1 LKSSDL
7 AAWLADPRRRPL
19 VMGVLN
25 VAPDSFSDGGMH
37 ADPESALRAG
47 LAMLESGADWIDI
60 GGESTRPGA
69 LPVSA
74 DEQIRRT
81 EPVVA
86 ALAKS
91 SGGAVISIDTSLAA
105 VAKAALDAGA
115 GVLND
120 ITAGTGDAGMFALA
134 ARSAAPMILMHMLGT
149 PRTMQIDPRYS
160 DVVAEVMGYL
170 RARAK
175 AAVDAGV
182 ASSRL
187 LIDPGIGFG
196 KTVEHNLELLRRLP
210 GLVAGGWPVV
220 IGTSRKSFIRP
231 ITGEIEPRDR
241 VMGTAASVAWSI
253 ANGAAVVRVHDVE
266 PMVRVV
272 RMVRAI
278 QSGRVVE

>member
-1 LKSSDL
+1 
-7 AAWLADPRRRPL
+7 
-19 VMGVLN
+19 MGVLN